1 MKFFK
6 TFALAVLPAFFFF
19 FACNGQGQSGYT
31 LSGTIEGAA
40 NLQTTLDLQHFDRS
54 TVALGKAACDANGKF
69 TITQTEAFQ
78 PGLYRLSI
86 GAKRMYFTLDGTE
99 KAIDV
104 KGNLNTLDR
113 LEVQVTG
120 SESFACYAKVIQ
132 ELVKAPI
139 ATPEAARAVIDKG
152 CGPLMQAFLA
162 TQLLGGSAAQFMDD
176 FKKHNEA
183 LAKAMPGSKYSTD
196 FSNMITQL
204 NNQVAQ
210 QNAGAKIQVGAE
222 APDIELAGPD
232 GKKHK
237 LSSLRG
243 KVVLLDFWASWCG
256 PCRRANPEVVA
267 IYKKYKSKGFDV
279 FSVSLDRQDGKQAW
293 IDAIAKDGLE
303 WENHVSDLQFWN
315 SAPAAVY
322 GVRSIPQT
330 FLIGRDGKII
340 AVNPRTTLEQE
351 LLKVL

>member
-1 MKFFK
+1 
-6 TFALAVLPAFFFF
+6 
-19 FACNGQGQSGYT
+19 
-31 LSGTIEGAA
+31 
-40 NLQTTLDLQHFDRS
+40 
-54 TVALGKAACDANGKF
+54 
-69 TITQTEAFQ
+69 
-78 PGLYRLSI
+78 
-86 GAKRMYFTLDGTE
+86 
-99 KAIDV
+99 
-104 KGNLNTLDR
+104 
-113 LEVQVTG
+113 
-120 SESFACYAKVIQ
+120 
-132 ELVKAPI
+132 
-139 ATPEAARAVIDKG
+139 
-152 CGPLMQAFLA
+152 
-162 TQLLGGSAAQFMDD
+162 
-176 FKKHNEA
+176 
-183 LAKAMPGSKYSTD
+183 
-196 FSNMITQL
+196 MITQL